1 MFDQALKVVTPFYT
15 TKNIYEIRRTYPNRT
30 IDIVRE
36 KKLENNH
43 RVKVKARKRNDVI
56 LMHHLFNTYD
66 DDNMRCA

>member
-1 MFDQALKVVTPFYT
+1 M
-15 TKNIYEIRRTYPNRT
+15 

-36 KKLENNH
+36 KKFENNH

>member
-1 MFDQALKVVTPFYT
+1 MFDQALKVVTPFHWT
-15 TKNIYEIRRTYPNRT
+15 ENIYEIRRTYPNRM

-36 KKLENNH
+36 KKFENNH
-43 RVKVKARKRNDVI
+43 RVKVKARNDVI

>member
-1 MFDQALKVVTPFYT
+1 M
-15 TKNIYEIRRTYPNRT
+15 

-36 KKLENNH
+36 KKFENNH
-43 RVKVKARKRNDVI
+43 RVKVKASKRNDVI